1 MTIKLATINDA
12 KEISNLEYNSG
23 YKWRDSKKEELKR
36 VENIFSKGYV
46 DIYILKDKSPA
57 GYFAI
62 SFDRRKKICYL
73 NYFAVSK
80 KFQGKG
86 FAKLMMKKII
96 SIAKKNKCKS
106 IELAVW
112 AKNFSAI
119 GLYNKFEFRFIE
131 IKRDYYPNGNDKI
144 RMRKELK

>member
-1 MTIKLATINDA
+1 MRISLATIKDIKN
-12 KEISNLEYNSG
+12 ISDLEYGSN
-23 YKWRDSKKEELKR
+23 YRWRGSKKEELKR
-36 VENIFSKGYV
+36 VEDLFSKGYCE
-46 DIYILKDKSPA
+46 IYILRDKSPA

-62 SFDRRKKICYL
+62 SFDKKKKICYL

-80 KFQGKG
+80 KFQGRG

-96 SIAKKNKCKS
+96 SIAKRNKCKS

-119 GLYNKFEFRFIE
+119 GLYNKFGFRFTE
-131 IKRDYYPNGNDKI
+131 IKKNYYPNKDDKV
-144 RMRKELK
+144 RMILEF